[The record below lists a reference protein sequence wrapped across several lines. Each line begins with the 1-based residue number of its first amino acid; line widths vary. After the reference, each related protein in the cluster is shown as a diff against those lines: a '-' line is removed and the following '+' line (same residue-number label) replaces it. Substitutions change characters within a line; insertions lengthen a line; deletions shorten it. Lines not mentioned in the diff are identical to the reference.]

1 MLILPPNFMKVPCGR
16 VPTSALLAQNPGE
29 SKPDASC
36 DFRTSSEDRT
46 VLARLEET
54 DVPFFPRRLELM
66 DEAKGP
72 LSYEADPRNAD
83 GVGTDSRRSDRP
95 TERCHNTG
103 DVKIGLVDAG
113 SVVRAGR
120 FGHEPE
126 TREPMRILLVEDD
139 LDLAQFIRKGL
150 KEEQYAVD
158 FAADGEEGLELAL
171 GNPYDLLILDI
182 MLPKLDGL
190 TLCRRLR
197 AAGNKAPVLLL
208 TARNTVED
216 KVSGFDTGA
225 DQFLTK
231 PFAFAELLARVRALL
246 RRGGPQQLVHLK
258 AADLELDP
266 ASHRVWR
273 AGKEI
278 VLTNKEYA
286 LLEFLLRNKNRV
298 LTRTAIIEHVWD
310 ISYDPMTNIVD
321 AHIRALRAKMDR
333 DFSPPL
339 IATVRGA
346 GYMLEEPEP
355 IA

>member
-1 MLILPPNFMKVPCGR
+1 MDRSGR
-16 VPTSALLAQNPGE
+16 ESLLY
-29 SKPDASC
+29 K
-36 DFRTSSEDRT
+36 T
-46 VLARLEET
+46 V
-54 DVPFFPRRLELM
+54 
-66 DEAKGP
+66 
-72 LSYEADPRNAD
+72 SRNAD
-83 GVGTDSRRSDRP
+83 GIPTDSRRSDQP
-95 TERCHNTG
+95 LERCHNSVG
-103 DVKIGLVDAG
+103 QGMRSVDVG
-113 SVVRAGR
+113 SLSLRVTQKL
-120 FGHEPE
+120 E

-158 FAADGEEGLELAL
+158 FAADGEEGLALAL

-190 TLCRRLR
+190 TLCRRVR
-197 AAGNKAPVLLL
+197 AKGNVTPVLLL
-208 TARNTVED
+208 TARNTVEA

-225 DQFLTK
+225 DQFLPK
-231 PFAFAELLARVRALL
+231 PFAFAELLARIRALL

-258 AADLELDP
+258 AANLELDP

-273 AGKEI
+273 AGQE
-278 VLTNKEYA
+278 VPLPNKEYA

-321 AHIRALRAKMDR
+321 AHIRALRAKIDR
-333 DFSPPL
+333 GFSPSL

-346 GYMLEEPEP
+346 GYMLEEPESV
-355 IA
+355 A